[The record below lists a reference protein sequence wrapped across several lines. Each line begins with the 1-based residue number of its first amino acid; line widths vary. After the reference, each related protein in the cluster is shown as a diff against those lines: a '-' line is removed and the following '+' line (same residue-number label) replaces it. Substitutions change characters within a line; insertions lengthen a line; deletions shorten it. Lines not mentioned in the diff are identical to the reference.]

1 MSRAVKL
8 RTITTF
14 SLNCE
19 HVCVCVCVGGGGE
32 GEYTCTCLIGWKT
45 GGEYLRV
52 GG

>member
-19 HVCVCVCVGGGGE
+19 HVCVCVGGGRGGK
-32 GEYTCTCLIGWKT
+32 GEYTCTCVSG
-45 GGEYLRV
+45 
-52 GG
+52 

>member
-19 HVCVCVCVGGGGE
+19 HVCVWRGGRKGR
-32 GEYTCTCLIGWKT
+32 GEYTCTCVSGWKIA
-45 GGEYLRV
+45 GEYLRV